1 MPGPGSVDRYLVDTT
16 VSSTRVT
23 FHNATVQPLVDEFG
37 HDVQP
42 KTSTNFA
49 LHTVSCETE
58 HNLIIYDLSTSP
70 EQVKFARQEY
80 PYDTDCYPSWSS
92 TNYTEK
98 FLTSTLWPYT
108 FMVLSN

>member
-1 MPGPGSVDRYLVDTT
+1 MELFQALV
-16 VSSTRVT
+16 SRVT

-49 LHTVSCETE
+49 LHTVSCGSE
-58 HNLIIYDLSTSP
+58 HNLNLCSIYLLHLI
-70 EQVKFARQEY
+70 QVKFARQEY
-80 PYDTDCYPSWSS
+80 PYDTECYPSWSS

-98 FLTSTLWPYT
+98 FLNTILWPYT
-108 FMVLSN
+108 FMVWWMVAL